1 MAKSVYRTPHEILT
15 KQGIFS
21 SSEKSIKY
29 IKEHIFIFLLFVI
42 IILLFI
48 FWDKIFK
55 NEDDS

>member
-1 MAKSVYRTPHEILT
+1 MAKSVYRTPYEILT
-15 KQGIFS
+15 KQGLFS
-21 SSEKSIKY
+21 SSEKSIAY
-29 IKEHIFIFLLFVI
+29 IKHISIFLLFVI